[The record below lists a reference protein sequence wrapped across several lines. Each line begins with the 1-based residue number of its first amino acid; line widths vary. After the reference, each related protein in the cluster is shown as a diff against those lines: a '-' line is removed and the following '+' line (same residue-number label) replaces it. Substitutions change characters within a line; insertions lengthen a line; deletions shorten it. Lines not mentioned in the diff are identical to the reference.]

1 MLSFLGIQTV
11 YIMVMNLKSIRTIMR
26 ITIEKAIIGSITL
39 LLVIYAF
46 TEFSAHPDIIL
57 YRLSELLVFVLSFFF
72 MAFRWTGDPNNK
84 WNRKK
89 RWSLMALLWVSGWFL
104 LSLTKIVKDLLPE
117 NDPILL
123 KYFFLPSVADNVLVP
138 IVPGLIIGIIYGTIR
153 YAVLTKNYKKI
164 KILCGLTGAGVILYS
179 VILIW
184 KLSYTGSESIQF
196 LDRNQEML
204 SLEEVLSQ
212 PELQGKKVYVDFW
225 YATCS
230 PCIKAFKNMK
240 PGKELLK
247 EQDYVTLFM
256 GRETSHPDSKVRWI
270 STISDYELEGY
281 HVYMSEQL
289 EEEIFN
295 LLMKYEDLYLAYPH
309 YFIVDEN
316 GNITDWDAPG
326 ITEVTALEESLNKTI
341 ASKNN

>member
-1 MLSFLGIQTV
+1 
-11 YIMVMNLKSIRTIMR
+11 
-26 ITIEKAIIGSITL
+26 
-39 LLVIYAF
+39 
-46 TEFSAHPDIIL
+46 
-57 YRLSELLVFVLSFFF
+57 
-72 MAFRWTGDPNNK
+72 
-84 WNRKK
+84 
-89 RWSLMALLWVSGWFL
+89 
-104 LSLTKIVKDLLPE
+104 
-117 NDPILL
+117 
-123 KYFFLPSVADNVLVP
+123 
-138 IVPGLIIGIIYGTIR
+138 
-153 YAVLTKNYKKI
+153 
-164 KILCGLTGAGVILYS
+164 
-179 VILIW
+179 
-184 KLSYTGSESIQF
+184 
-196 LDRNQEML
+196 
-204 SLEEVLSQ
+204 
-212 PELQGKKVYVDFW
+212 
-225 YATCS
+225 
-230 PCIKAFKNMK
+230 MK